1 MAHGADD
8 IASLVVRHL
17 AEIAAGACSITE
29 EDIRACEARN
39 DHGLAEILTGLLY
52 LHQDL
57 VYREQDRAQALEKF
71 RGLLESAP
79 DAMVIVNA
87 RGQIVLVNAQTERLF
102 GYVRSELLGR
112 PVEIL
117 VPDRLK
123 DRHPQHRSGYFAN
136 PRVRPMGAEMELYGR
151 RRDGSEFPVEIS
163 LSPLATREG
172 MLVSTAIRD
181 ITERKRRDEEI
192 RKLNQE
198 LEAFSYSVSHDLRA
212 PLRAI
217 DGYCRML
224 LEDHAKGLD
233 GEGRRLLDVV
243 VSSTRR
249 MGQLIDDLLEFSRL
263 GRTALRISRLDVSE
277 LVQEALRELAEDL
290 AKRRIEMKVSSLPSA
305 FGDRT
310 LLKQVILNLLGNAI
324 KYTRP
329 RELATIEVGGASD
342 ETQNTYW
349 VKDNGVGFEMQ
360 YAQQLFGVFQ
370 RLHSSEEFE
379 GTGVGLALVQ
389 RIIHRHGGRL
399 WAEGAVDRGATF
411 YFTLPIKKGGGSGG
425 S

>member
-1 MAHGADD
+1 MAHDADD
-8 IASLVVRHL
+8 VASMVVRHL
-17 AEIAAGACSITE
+17 AEIAAGECSITE
-29 EDIRACEARN
+29 DDIRACEARN

-87 RGQIVLVNAQTERLF
+87 QGQIVLVNAQTERLF

-123 DRHPQHRSGYFAN
+123 DRHPEHRSGYFAN

-233 GEGRRLLDVV
+233 GEGRRVLDVV

-263 GRTALRISRLDVSE
+263 GRTALRVSGLDVSG
-277 LVQEALRELAEDL
+277 LVQEALQELGEDL

-329 RELATIEVGGASD
+329 RELAIIEIGGASD

-349 VKDNGVGFEMQ
+349 VKDNGVGFEME
-360 YAQQLFGVFQ
+360 YAQQLFGVFH

-389 RIIHRHGGRL
+389 RIIHRHGGRI

-411 YFTLPIKKGGGSGG
+411 YFTLPTKKGGGGGG

>member
-29 EDIRACEARN
+29 DDIRACEARN

-349 VKDNGVGFEMQ
+349 VKDNGVGFEME

>member
-29 EDIRACEARN
+29 DDIRACEARN

-349 VKDNGVGFEMQ
+349 VKDNGVGFEME

-370 RLHSSEEFE
+370 RLHSSEAFE

>member
-349 VKDNGVGFEMQ
+349 VKDNGVGFEME

>member
-1 MAHGADD
+1 MAHDADD
-8 IASLVVRHL
+8 IASLIVRHL

-29 EDIRACEARN
+29 DDIRACEARN

>member
-1 MAHGADD
+1 MAHDADD
-8 IASLVVRHL
+8 VASMVVRHL
-17 AEIAAGACSITE
+17 AEIAAGECSITE
-29 EDIRACEARN
+29 DDIRACEARN

-87 RGQIVLVNAQTERLF
+87 QGQIVLVNAQTERLF

-123 DRHPQHRSGYFAN
+123 DRHPEHRSGYFAN

-233 GEGRRLLDVV
+233 GEGRRVLDVV

-263 GRTALRISRLDVSE
+263 GRTALRVSGLDVSG
-277 LVQEALRELAEDL
+277 LVQEALQELGEDL

-329 RELATIEVGGASD
+329 RELAIIEIGGASD

-349 VKDNGVGFEMQ
+349 VKDNGVGFEME
-360 YAQQLFGVFQ
+360 YAQQLFGVFH

-389 RIIHRHGGRL
+389 RIIHRHGGRI